1 MRPDGRSSERSRQR
15 RGSYPTYKIKLSVH
29 CPIHTTLKVYNVLGE
44 VVKTL
49 EDKSQGVGAYSVQ
62 WDGKNDLGEKLASGI
77 YFYELKAGEITSSKK
92 KVLLK

>member
-1 MRPDGRSSERSRQR
+1 
-15 RGSYPTYKIKLSVH
+15 
-29 CPIHTTLKVYNVLGE
+29 VLGE